1 MAVKKMSNHRTTE
14 ESRQYL
20 NMNRWYPSR
29 FVTPARRNEK
39 GWYLPGE
46 PRKRKGGN

>member
-1 MAVKKMSNHRTTE
+1 MAVKKMPNHRTTE

-29 FVTPARRNEK
+29 FAMPAIKNGK
-39 GWYLPGE
+39 GWYLPAE
-46 PRKRKGGN
+46 AKKKKGGK